1 MGAVDGG
8 DTRSEAGANAQ
19 GTGAESG
26 TPLRI
31 VDRDTSIGPVVTPE
45 PAPSDDLQMKLAAAA
60 ACGAIV
66 GSFVAYRWL
75 RRHVDVSL

>member
-1 MGAVDGG
+1 VTSSGSGDGQGVD
-8 DTRSEAGANAQ
+8 AA
-19 GTGAESG
+19 
-26 TPLRI
+26 PLRI

-45 PAPSDDLQMKLAAAA
+45 PAPSDDLQLKLAAAA

-75 RRHVDVSL
+75 RRRVVTS